1 MIKKITPKEK
11 SEQRTVSGKHVGV
24 LTSIGAWGVF
34 QGQQLL
40 YVPEKKTSSG
50 SNSEYAFRNAL
61 SSHHLCA

>member
-40 YVPEKKTSSG
+40 YVSEKKK
-50 SNSEYAFRNAL
+50 L
-61 SSHHLCA
+61 HLVLTPNMHLGTH